1 MHISYLFHLC
11 IRGDVQLRNAV
22 LMCISSLIKPRFN
35 LIYGRY
41 LHQPHCGPVLNT
53 ISLHISPISV
63 SMATYEFDK
72 HSLLFTCLPNP
83 FLIGSETKMIKSDL
97 QLWRELFHKVRQCF
111 RASFTHAQGLRGEPL
126 YSRQEKNVLD
136 AYRQLRDTH
145 PAFPEVLRDFQ
156 AIKSTTNSS
165 ACTLL
170 PLQADIVAAAINA
183 EDGHH
188 ILSSLPTGMGKTL
201 PTIVASCLLPPG
213 VLDFFLT

>member
-11 IRGDVQLRNAV
+11 IRGDVQRRNAV
-22 LMCISSLIKPRFN
+22 LMCISSLIKPQIN

-111 RASFTHAQGLRGEPL
+111 RASFTHAQGLRGDPL
-126 YSRQEKNVLD
+126 YSRQEKMSSTRTGNFVTLI
-136 AYRQLRDTH
+136 QPFLK
-145 PAFPEVLRDFQ
+145 FC
-156 AIKSTTNSS
+156 AIFRLSK
-165 ACTLL
+165 APQTLL
-170 PLQADIVAAAINA
+170 HALYCHCRRI
-183 EDGHH
+183 
-188 ILSSLPTGMGKTL
+188 
-201 PTIVASCLLPPG
+201 
-213 VLDFFLT
+213 

>member
-1 MHISYLFHLC
+1 MVAGALRVSSSGLGRFFLQFGEDLFGFIIYWFLTVHISYLFHLC

-97 QLWRELFHKVRQCF
+97 QLWRELFHKLRQCF
-111 RASFTHAQGLRGEPL
+111 RASFNHA
-126 YSRQEKNVLD
+126 
-136 AYRQLRDTH
+136 
-145 PAFPEVLRDFQ
+145 
-156 AIKSTTNSS
+156 
-165 ACTLL
+165 
-170 PLQADIVAAAINA
+170 
-183 EDGHH
+183 
-188 ILSSLPTGMGKTL
+188 
-201 PTIVASCLLPPG
+201 
-213 VLDFFLT
+213 